1 MAWRLFEQIEEIVG
15 ECGSFLCI
23 RENTVHFVHQSA
35 QDFFLESE
43 NYYKLSH
50 FNKEESHLNMFRQ
63 SLKALKNL
71 YRNMYNIPSPGDI
84 IDAPDP
90 DPLACLGYVSSYWAR
105 HLIAGGGLL
114 KTADSRWGGNLPQPL
129 EHFDKSLKSLVKD
142 ACRFVLTF
150 RHAFELAPLQVYVS
164 ALIFSPTSSVVK
176 GLYQTDQPAWIN
188 LNSEPP
194 SDWDTCTQI
203 LEGKNTLFDAIALA
217 PDGHTLASLSDNQ
230 LKLWDTEKGCCIYCC
245 EWKTSYFDRLAF
257 SPNGKQLAAL
267 DRNDRTICR
276 IVLLNLIVPSVN
288 SDKPFLNLDSNPDF
302 EDIEDFNATA
312 IVFSPSGLR
321 LAASSTNASAKIWD
335 PSTRCCVRTMTRP
348 SFPDD
353 KLSCI
358 AYSDDGTMLAT
369 GRRRDGVR
377 IWVVET
383 GQCLHAVDTPAEGL
397 AFSLPQTLLV
407 TKWDG
412 GFSEWNTETWVNI
425 NPDLGRAW

>member
-1 MAWRLFEQIEEIVG
+1 MGERRLDILLTRVISDLVSLIIQ
-15 ECGSFLCI
+15 
-23 RENTVHFVHQSA
+23 
-35 QDFFLESE
+35 
-43 NYYKLSH
+43 LSDSIH
-50 FNKEESHLNMFRQ
+50 NAKWV
-63 SLKALKNL
+63 
-71 YRNMYNIPSPGDI
+71 
-84 IDAPDP
+84 
-90 DPLACLGYVSSYWAR
+90 VSSRNWPTIEQQFDFTDKVEVSLELNQNSGSKAVDMLINQKISRLAR
-105 HLIAGGGLL
+105 LKRYSEDTIEAVLRELHRKADENVSMGGLGL
-114 KTADSRWGGNLPQPL
+114 RRAIKTGFRSWNTIEQLNSMPRGLEKPYDRMLQQILSSRNSTLCGQILANSI
-129 EHFDKSLKSLVKD
+129 DKSLKSLVKD

-164 ALIFSPTSSVVK
+164 ALVFSPTSSVVK

-267 DRNDRTICR
+267 DRNDRTISR

-335 PSTRCCVRTMTRP
+335 PSTRRCVRTMTRP
-348 SFPDD
+348 SFPMTNFHVSHTQMMARCLQLEEGGMVYGYGPL
-353 KLSCI
+353 KLGSASMPSI
-358 AYSDDGTMLAT
+358 LL
-369 GRRRDGVR
+369 RR
-377 IWVVET
+377 
-383 GQCLHAVDTPAEGL
+383 A
-397 AFSLPQTLLV
+397 
-407 TKWDG
+407 
-412 GFSEWNTETWVNI
+412 
-425 NPDLGRAW
+425 